1 MFLSRVNAQG
11 CFRVVTLSCVGGS
24 YQISLVLVHNC
35 WGQRDAITSPSA
47 STSTCVCY
55 ICNIT
60 LELVFMCCL
69 CLHQASNIKIYG
81 AFLHNY
87 GRATDTVRKCSASN
101 AQFADITRDIRLKSL
116 GGGHSQSLSLEDLLH
131 KPVARVQKNALVL
144 HVSKKLALICHVFLK
159 YTAPFGSIFKTH
171 TF

>member
-1 MFLSRVNAQG
+1 
-11 CFRVVTLSCVGGS
+11 
-24 YQISLVLVHNC
+24 
-35 WGQRDAITSPSA
+35 
-47 STSTCVCY
+47 
-55 ICNIT
+55 
-60 LELVFMCCL
+60 MCCF

-144 HVSKKLALICHVFLK
+144 HVSIELALISRVFLK
-159 YTAPFGSIFKTH
+159 YTALFRGMFKTNTRTH
-171 TF
+171 TENIGIDPCILCHGL